1 MKLLSDT
8 YQEEQNIE
16 ELKNSCEDF
25 LKWYSGD
32 LEDNDL
38 DLITDNMKFDI
49 SKIRKDLNK
58 HIEAVRWLYQ
68 YLK

>member
-25 LKWYSGD
+25 LRWYNGD
-32 LEDNDL
+32 LEEDDL

-49 SKIRKDLNK
+49 EKIRKNIDK
-58 HIEAVRWLYQ
+58 HVKAHFSSFTDD
-68 YLK
+68 